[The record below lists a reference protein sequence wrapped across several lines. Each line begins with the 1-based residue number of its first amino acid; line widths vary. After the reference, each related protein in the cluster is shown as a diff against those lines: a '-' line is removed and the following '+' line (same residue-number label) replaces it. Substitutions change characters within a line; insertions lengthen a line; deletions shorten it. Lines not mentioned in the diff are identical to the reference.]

1 MKSNLKA
8 MSLKVQEIMIKDVI
22 TLGTKATVSEAVRLM
37 NEHNIGCVVIIQNG
51 EAIGIIT
58 ERDMLKRVLIETRDP
73 ETTKVSQIMTAPLVV
88 GNPEMD
94 IQEAVRLM
102 AAEKIR
108 KLPITEDGKL
118 VGMITL
124 TDLARSIAYLEHI
137 FKRMRN
143 DMSTG

>member
-1 MKSNLKA
+1 

-22 TLGTKATVSEAVRLM
+22 TLGTKATVSEAVNLM
-37 NEHNIGCVVIIQNG
+37 NEHKIGCVVIIQNG

-73 ETTKVSQIMTAPLVV
+73 NTTKVSQIMTAPLVV

-143 DMSTG
+143 GMVTG

>member
-1 MKSNLKA
+1 MKPTMKA

-22 TLGTKATVSEAVRLM
+22 TLGTKATVSEAVRMM

-58 ERDMLKRVLIETRDP
+58 ERDMLKRVLIEAREP
-73 ETTKVSQIMTAPLVV
+73 ETTKVSQIMTTPLVV

-143 DMSTG
+143 GMVTG